1 VTAVEVDLHIEQGAD
16 WPGIAFPIL
25 DDNNEPVDLT
35 GCSALGQIRKTAR
48 DPVVL
53 FSWAS
58 FPPSGQGLVVMT
70 GNLVAITVLGTA
82 SSLWTFT
89 SARYDLELHNP
100 NAPIGQRD
108 IRVAS
113 GAVYLSP
120 EVTRDM

>member
-25 DDNNEPVDLT
+25 DDNNEPVDLS

-48 DPVVL
+48 DPEVL
-53 FSWAS
+53 FAWSTAPV
-58 FPPSGQGLVVMT
+58 FGGGVVVFN
-70 GNLVAITVLGTA
+70 GNLVAISVLGT
-82 SSLWTFT
+82 SSTLWTFT
-89 SARYDLELHNP
+89 AARYDLELHNP
-100 NAPIGQRD
+100 NAPLGQRD

-120 EVTRDM
+120 EVTRL